1 MNIFKTK
8 LRKSITHFTP
18 LNILIGYKIGIEYN
32 KYQTEQKIY
41 LTERT
46 LETNYRNNNLLYPI
60 TRIYRNALGINFII
74 D

>member
-1 MNIFKTK
+1 MNNLK
-8 LRKSITHFTP
+8 LKLSKYITHFTP
-18 LNILIGYKIGIEYN
+18 INLLIGYKIGYEYN

-46 LETNYRNNNLLYPI
+46 VETNYPDNKIVYPI
-60 TRIYRNALGINFII
+60 TRIYRNSLGINFII